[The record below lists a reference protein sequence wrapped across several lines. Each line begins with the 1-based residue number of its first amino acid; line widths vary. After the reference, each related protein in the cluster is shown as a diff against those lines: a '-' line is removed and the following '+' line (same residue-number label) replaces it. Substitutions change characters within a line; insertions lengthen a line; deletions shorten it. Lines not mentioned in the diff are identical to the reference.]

1 MIIDDIPNVFIG
13 AHTIIYYLN
22 DIISVTLR
30 LKTELINHVHRR

>member
-1 MIIDDIPNVFIG
+1 MIDGIPNDFIG
-13 AHTIIYYLN
+13 THTIKSKLN